1 MTWTSD
7 DLLAEVRRA
16 IFAPDT
22 SDQSDTDLLA
32 FADQALNTLIA
43 ASVRAGRGEH
53 WLTTL
58 DHTVVPG
65 TVEYDMPRRALGRTL
80 RGVMLVSSS
89 GESRALQQ
97 VDALRLR
104 ETYRSSST
112 SGTPCWYAF
121 EGEKVRLGVVP
132 SSGTWTLRLFYL
144 WSPPKLIATSGGAA
158 ISGVTGSTTVTTA
171 LSSLPAAVGAGY
183 VDVVSGTEP
192 YRVLSADNKVS
203 LFAAP
208 TITFTT
214 SISGLGL
221 ATPVVANRQPDYVV
235 PAEQSV
241 YPPIPRPM
249 WPALVSETARL
260 ALRAVRDPQA
270 ASMAVEAQAHLGAA
284 RDIMNPRENRASMKI
299 VGSSP
304 MRWVGRR
311 RWSS

>member
-1 MTWTSD
+1 MSWTTD

-22 SDQSDTDLLA
+22 SDQSDTDLLR
-32 FADQALNTLIA
+32 FGDQALNTLIA

-53 WLTTL
+53 WLYTL
-58 DHTVVPG
+58 DHTIVPG

-80 RGVMLVSSS
+80 RGVVLVSSS

-104 ETYRSSST
+104 EAYSST
-112 SGTPCWYAF
+112 STSGMPQWYAF

-144 WSPPKLIATSGGAA
+144 MSPPRLIPTTSATSITSVTLPVTLVVAA
-158 ISGVTGSTTVTTA
+158 DPLPSGLTF
-171 LSSLPAAVGAGY
+171 
-183 VDVVSGTEP
+183 VDIVSGTEP
-192 YRVLSADNKVS
+192 YRTIVLDNKVAS
-203 LFAAP
+203 FSAP
-208 TITFTT
+208 TVTLTT
-214 SISGLGL
+214 SVSASAGV
-221 ATPVVANRQPDYVV
+221 ANARANRQPDYLV
-235 PAEQSV
+235 PAEQTV

>member
-1 MTWTSD
+1 MSWTTD

-22 SDQSDTDLLA
+22 SDQSDTDLLR
-32 FADQALNTLIA
+32 FGDQALNTLIA

-53 WLTTL
+53 WLYTL
-58 DHTVVPG
+58 DHTIVPG

-80 RGVMLVSSS
+80 RGVVLVSSS

-104 ETYRSSST
+104 EAYSST
-112 SGTPCWYAF
+112 STSGMPQWYAF

-144 WSPPKLIATSGGAA
+144 MSPPRLIPTTSGVS
-158 ISGVTGSTTVTTA
+158 ITGVTGSTTVTTA
-171 LSSLPAAVGAGY
+171 SDPLPSGVASGY

-192 YRVLSADNKVS
+192 YRILSADNKVS
-203 LFAAP
+203 LFSAP
-208 TITFTT
+208 TITFNT

-221 ATPVVANRQPDYVV
+221 ASPVVANRQPDYVV

-299 VGSSP
+299 VGSSYL
-304 MRWVGRR
+304 RNIGRR
-311 RWSS
+311 RWST